1 MSGREREG
9 GNAYPGRPSATK
21 IRRPTQWKG
30 SAPDR
35 LLQIQYVRADLPEPS
50 LLNRSRVDVP
60 FCGFCA
66 SAASSV
72 TVTGGKALQ
81 FRPRG
86 CRRAES
92 PSGPGEQRAK
102 ARFRWPE
109 SPSRKHECDPV
120 RLPVKFR
127 MEAGFR
133 STGALWRH
141 GEAPAS
147 PENQIPGEIPCG
159 INNR

>member
-1 MSGREREG
+1 MPE
-9 GNAYPGRPSATK
+9 
-21 IRRPTQWKG
+21 
-30 SAPDR
+30 
-35 LLQIQYVRADLPEPS
+35 YVRADLPEPS

-109 SPSRKHECDPV
+109 SPSRKHECDPE

-133 STGALWRH
+133 SAGALWRH
-141 GEAPAS
+141 AEAPAS